1 MKLHQANLPSP
12 PAPTT
17 FGLMGAVADPPPSPR
32 RTPSPST
39 DPLHESLV
47 EYGPAPRPRSV
58 TFDAAVDEDE
68 LEGDYLL

>member
-1 MKLHQANLPSP
+1 
-12 PAPTT
+12 
-17 FGLMGAVADPPPSPR
+17 
-32 RTPSPST
+32 
-39 DPLHESLV
+39 V